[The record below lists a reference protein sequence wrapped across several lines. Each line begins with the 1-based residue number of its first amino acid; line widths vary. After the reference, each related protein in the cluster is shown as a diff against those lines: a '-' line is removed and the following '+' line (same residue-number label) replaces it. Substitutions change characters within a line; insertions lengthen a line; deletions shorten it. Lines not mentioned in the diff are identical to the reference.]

1 MPRFLD
7 THKIGNSTEEQ
18 LIELQKSPPDDF
30 NVVHINM
37 LYNYESDTMYCIL
50 EAPNEK
56 AVQMHHAKL
65 GYKCDW
71 ITEIKTTA

>member
-1 MPRFLD
+1 MD
-7 THKIGNSTEEQ
+7 THKIGSVTAEQ
-18 LIELQKSPPDDF
+18 LMQLQKSPPDEF
-30 NVVHINM
+30 GVKHVNM
-37 LYNYESDTMYCIL
+37 LYNYESNTMYCIL

-56 AVQMHHAKL
+56 AVQLHHAKL

>member
-7 THKIGNSTEEQ
+7 THKIGPSTEGQ
-18 LIELQKSPPDDF
+18 LIELQKSPPDEFD
-30 NVVHINM
+30 VVNINM
-37 LYNYESDTMYCIL
+37 LYNYESNTMYCIL
-50 EAPNEK
+50 EAPDEK

-71 ITEIKTTA
+71 IIEIKTTA

>member
-7 THKIGNSTEEQ
+7 THKIGTSTEEQ
-18 LIELQKSPPDDF
+18 LIELQKSPSDEF
-30 NVVHINM
+30 GVVHINM
-37 LYNYESDTMYCIL
+37 LYNYESNTMYCIL
-50 EAPNEK
+50 EASNEK
-56 AVQMHHAKL
+56 AVQKHHAKL

>member
-1 MPRFLD
+1 
-7 THKIGNSTEEQ
+7 
-18 LIELQKSPPDDF
+18 
-30 NVVHINM
+30 M

-50 EAPNEK
+50 EAPNEN
-56 AVQMHHAKL
+56 AVQMHHSKL